1 MGNSFIHVSGIV
13 ENDMVIAV
21 FLSLIVTAAIAGGGG
36 VMPSKEDIGF
46 QCTTVSGE
54 VVFKDHSEGWF
65 KLYVT
70 LNEDFSGQS
79 NYSLYVSPE
88 TYDRYQIGDNYT
100 ETMCDIVVYQELK
113 QTIQDLLDAGILEQ
127 I

>member
-13 ENDMVIAV
+13 ENDMVIA
-21 FLSLIVTAAIAGGGG
+21 
-36 VMPSKEDIGF
+36 SKEDIGF

-70 LNEDFSGQS
+70 LNEEFSGQS
-79 NYSLYVSPE
+79 NYSLYVSPD

-113 QTIQDLLDAGILEQ
+113 QTIQDLLDAGILEE

>member
-1 MGNSFIHVSGIV
+1 MDSDFVVAI
-13 ENDMVIAV
+13 
-21 FLSLIVTAAIAGGGG
+21 LCSLIVTAAIAGGGG
-36 VMPSKEDIGF
+36 ALPSKEHIGF
-46 QCTTVSGE
+46 ECTTVSVE
-54 VVFKDHSEGWF
+54 VIFKDHSEGWF

-70 LNEDFSGQS
+70 LNEDFSDQS
-79 NYSLYVSPE
+79 NFSLYVSPD

>member
-1 MGNSFIHVSGIV
+1 
-13 ENDMVIAV
+13 MVVAV
-21 FLSLIVTAAIAGGGG
+21 LFSLIVTAAISGGGG
-36 VMPSKEDIGF
+36 FIPSKESIGY

-70 LNEDFSGQS
+70 LNEEYSGQS

-88 TYDRYQIGDNYT
+88 TYDRYHIGDKYT
-100 ETMCDIVVYQELK
+100 EKMCDIVVYEELK
-113 QTIQDLLDAGILEQ
+113 QTIQDLLDAGILEE